1 MSIEIDIL
9 NADASWKQAEPLF
22 DAVWPPHVVAQLPW
36 ANIVFAHAEL
46 RVLVRDEAGD
56 LVCHV
61 GVFRRDVT
69 WNGRKMRAGGIG
81 GVLTREDKRNR
92 GYASIALDAAI
103 RTLKDEGSAI
113 FAMLFCEPRHVP
125 FYMARGWKPF
135 DGEIFCEQPQD
146 GVKAR
151 VRFEAI
157 APYVHD
163 IGRAPRN
170 GVIDLCGL
178 PW

>member
-22 DAVWPPHVVAQLPW
+22 DAVWPPQVVAQLPW

-103 RTLKDEGSAI
+103 RTTMARHPAAVIVRQG
-113 FAMLFCEPRHVP
+113 EPRPPPVHGDATYV
-125 FYMARGWKPF
+125 
-135 DGEIFCEQPQD
+135 EQ
-146 GVKAR
+146 ACR
-151 VRFEAI
+151 NLL
-157 APYVHD
+157 D
-163 IGRAPRN
+163 IMK
-170 GVIDLCGL
+170 
-178 PW
+178 